1 MASSPQLVAPSAIQD
16 ELNRIWE
23 SLETTNT
30 TRACLFNLM
39 FYTQKNY
46 RAAYI
51 QRLAQAV
58 IERFPARV
66 IFISVDGATAE
77 DSLKT
82 QVSILTSSKG
92 DYDVACDFI
101 QIDASGPSQIK
112 VPFVVLPHILPDL
125 PVYLVLAED
134 PSHDDLLANQLK
146 KFAHRLIF
154 DSEATDNLSHFA
166 SSALQQALDS
176 QVDIADLNWAR
187 IESWREMLSAAFYSD
202 ERIEELKKVHSVQ
215 LTYNSHSS
223 TYFCHT
229 RIQALYLQAW
239 LACQLKW
246 DLSQV
251 RHDGEVLC
259 IDYKKEK
266 SPLEISIIPASHSHL
281 PPGLILTMELITSE
295 GTHYSFLRDF
305 ELIHQITLNISTPQH
320 CELPCKYIF
329 AKAESGHS
337 LVKEICHRGT
347 SQHFIN
353 ALKLIKQMDGQGLC

>member
-1 MASSPQLVAPSAIQD
+1 MASSLLLVAPSAIED

-30 TRACLFNLM
+30 TRACLFNLI
-39 FYTQKNY
+39 FYTKKTY

-58 IERFPARV
+58 IEKFPARV
-66 IFISVDGATAE
+66 IFITVDTAVQE
-77 DSLKT
+77 DTLKT
-82 QVSILTSSKG
+82 QVCILTSSKG

-101 QIDASGPSQIK
+101 QIDASGGSQAK

-125 PVYLVLAED
+125 PVYLVIAED
-134 PSHDDLLANQLK
+134 PSHDDPLANELK

-154 DSEATDNLSHFA
+154 DSEATGSLSDFA
-166 SSALQQALDS
+166 TSALQEASDS
-176 QVDIADLNWAR
+176 QKDIADLNWAR
-187 IESWREMLSAAFYSD
+187 IESWREMLSAAFYSPD
-202 ERIEELKKVHSVQ
+202 RIQELNKINSVQ

-229 RIQALYLQAW
+229 KIQALYLQAW

-246 DLSQV
+246 TLSQV
-251 RHDGEVLC
+251 RLNKGILC
-259 IDYKKEK
+259 VDYMKKK
-266 SPLEISIIPASHSHL
+266 SPLEISLIPMSNSHL
-281 PPGLILTMELITSE
+281 PPGLILAMELATSE
-295 GTHYSFLRDF
+295 GTHFSFLRDF
-305 ELIHQITLNISTPQH
+305 DSIHQITLNISTPRQ

-329 AKAESGHS
+329 SKAESGHS

-353 ALKLIKQMDGQGLC
+353 TLKLVKQMDGLGLC

>member
-1 MASSPQLVAPSAIQD
+1 MAASLHLVAPSAIQD

-30 TRACLFNLM
+30 TRACLFNLI
-39 FYTQKNY
+39 FYTKKTY

-58 IERFPARV
+58 IEKFPARV
-66 IFISVDGATAE
+66 IFITVDGASQE

-92 DYDVACDFI
+92 EYDVACDFI
-101 QIDASGPSQIK
+101 QIDASGASK
-112 VPFVVLPHILPDL
+112 VKIPFVILPHILPDL
-125 PVYLVLAED
+125 PVYLVMAED
-134 PSHDDLLANQLK
+134 PSHDDQLANELK
-146 KFAHRLIF
+146 KFVHRLIF
-154 DSEATDNLSHFA
+154 DSEATDNLSRFA
-166 SSALQQALDS
+166 SSALSQASDS

-187 IESWREMLSAAFYSD
+187 IESWREMLSAAFYSPD
-202 ERIEELKKVHSVQ
+202 RIQELNKINSVQ
-215 LTYNSHSS
+215 LTYNSCSS
-223 TYFCHT
+223 AYFCHT

-246 DLSQV
+246 TLSQV
-251 RHDGEVLC
+251 RLDKDIVC
-259 IDYKKEK
+259 IDYMKQK
-266 SPLEISIIPASHSHL
+266 SPLEISLIPMSNSHL
-281 PPGLILTMELITSE
+281 PPGLILNMDLTTSE
-295 GTHYSFLRDF
+295 GTHFSFLRDF
-305 ELIHQITLNISTPQH
+305 ESIHQITLNISTPRQ

-353 ALKLIKQMDGQGLC
+353 TLKLVKQMDGQGLC